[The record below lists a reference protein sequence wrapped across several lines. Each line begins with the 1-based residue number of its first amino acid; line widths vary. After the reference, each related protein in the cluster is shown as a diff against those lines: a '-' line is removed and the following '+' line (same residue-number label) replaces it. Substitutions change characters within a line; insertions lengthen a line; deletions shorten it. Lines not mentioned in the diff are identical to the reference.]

1 MRPRMSK
8 REFNLFHSFITKA
21 NSYMEFGCGG
31 STFLA
36 SAYVRDTI
44 ISVDSS
50 PKWID
55 MVQQECLKNR
65 LQPQFFLAEIG
76 SIGEWGTPNN
86 EEQKHMWPNYHSGVW
101 GAKGTWGTDLY
112 FIDGRFRVA
121 CFAQVY
127 RRAGFQSV
135 IGVHD
140 FLSRE
145 RFYYPIRELGKE
157 IASVDD
163 ISFFLPIPDQMR
175 RSQEIIDE
183 YRYNYR

>member
-1 MRPRMSK
+1 MSK
-8 REFNLFHSFITKA
+8 KESELFHSFITKA
-21 NSYMEFGCGG
+21 ETYLEFGCGG
-31 STFLA
+31 STYLA
-36 SAYVRDTI
+36 SHFVKKKI

-55 MVQQECLKNR
+55 LTKKECQKYPY
-65 LQPQFFLAEIG
+65 QCKPIFYYADIG

-86 EEQKHMWPNYHSGVW
+86 EYEREKWLNYHTGVW
-101 GAKGTWGTDLY
+101 GIGGTWSMDLY

-121 CFAQVY
+121 CFAQIY
-127 RRAGFQSV
+127 RRCDHQSI

-145 RFYYPIRELGKE
+145 KHYGPIRELGRE
-157 IASVDD
+157 IASAED
-163 ISFFLPIPDQMR
+163 ISFFLPIPDKMR

-183 YRYNYR
+183 FAYNYK